1 MRFWDFPMSFGRG
14 STCLCQRENYPES
27 KTHEILDLSG
37 INLKELGVLKNVY
50 RTCALIQL
58 NDISISNIV
67 RHRTYS
73 MISKCGMLAT
83 LNPTLTKNS
92 NFPFENLYNRY
103 LGVINEFNCSESQRE
118 NYKKVFDNKQMEFEE
133 INLIEPTSQNNLVNH
148 LIEYIYKKCYNPR
161 QANILIKAVNNITST
176 TTLTKSLKDNLLDLA
191 LSYKNHSQPSLTEFY
206 QKINFCST
214 SEDCRDLLSII
225 AGQMGL
231 EPNMKTFEMLSP
243 TSPENI
249 TTAAGYGA
257 CTEQIPDSPISTDS
271 TCVHHT
277 QTGTVNAG
285 SPSTSA
291 TMAIRSTGTKDI
303 ARKALPEDSRSL
315 LYIYSN
321 ENDNSYVS
329 ESLEEDRISEENCW
343 LELKFTE
350 RCGDRNRVIWHSK
363 QIASKD
369 GPTIIDIRQNS
380 IWPSN
385 KY

>member
-1 MRFWDFPMSFGRG
+1 
-14 STCLCQRENYPES
+14 
-27 KTHEILDLSG
+27 
-37 INLKELGVLKNVY
+37 
-50 RTCALIQL
+50 
-58 NDISISNIV
+58 
-67 RHRTYS
+67 
-73 MISKCGMLAT
+73 
-83 LNPTLTKNS
+83 
-92 NFPFENLYNRY
+92 
-103 LGVINEFNCSESQRE
+103 
-118 NYKKVFDNKQMEFEE
+118 MEFEE
-133 INLIEPTSQNNLVNH
+133 INLIEPTSQNNHLVNH

-161 QANILIKAVNNITST
+161 QANILIKAVNNNITSSTTTT
-176 TTLTKSLKDNLLDLA
+176 TTLTQTLKDNLLDLA

-231 EPNMKTFEMLSP
+231 QPNMKTFEMLSP

-257 CTEQIPDSPISTDS
+257 CTEQIPDSPISTGS

-277 QTGTVNAG
+277 LTGTVNAG

-329 ESLEEDRISEENCW
+329 ESLEEDMISEENCW

-363 QIASKD
+363 QIVSKD
-369 GPTIIDIRQNS
+369 GPTIKKAYDF
-380 IWPSN
+380 
-385 KY
+385 